1 MLVSS
6 RMTPDPFTVT
16 DKTPIDE
23 ALKVM
28 RDKKVRR
35 LPVLNEKGKLVGI
48 VAEKDILYAS
58 PSPATSLSIHE
69 IHYLVSKLTV
79 GEIMTRNVI
88 TVTDDTPLEEAARV
102 MSDKRIGAL
111 PVVRNGN
118 LVGII
123 TETGIFN
130 SFLEL
135 LGARE
140 AGVRLT
146 MKIPE
151 GQGMLPLCT
160 ETISKLGG
168 RLLALVTWGGEEA
181 GGRIVTAKVAGVDKK
196 KLTESIA
203 KLGVEYLDVRES
215 LVSG

>member
-6 RMTPDPFTVT
+6 RMTPDPLTVT

-23 ALKVM
+23 ALKIM
-28 RDKKVRR
+28 RDNRVRR
-35 LPVLNEKGKLVGI
+35 LPVLDEKGKLLGI

-79 GEIMTRNVI
+79 GEIMTKNVI

-111 PVVRNGN
+111 PVMHNDK

-130 SFLEL
+130 AFLEL

-140 AGVRLT
+140 PGVRLT
-146 MKIPE
+146 MKIPI
-151 GQGMLPLCT
+151 GQGVLPLCT

-168 RLLALVTWGGEEA
+168 TLLALVTWRQEEA
-181 GGRIVTAKVAGVDKK
+181 GDRIVTAKVIGVDRKT
-196 KLTESIA
+196 LTDSIA

-215 LVSG
+215 

>member
-1 MLVSS
+1 MLVGS
-6 RMTPDPFTVT
+6 RMSPDPITVT
-16 DKTPIDE
+16 EKTPVDE
-23 ALKVM
+23 ALKIM

-35 LPVLNEKGKLVGI
+35 LPVLNKKGGLVGI

-79 GEIMTRNVI
+79 GEIMTKKVF
-88 TVTDDTPLEEAARV
+88 TVADDTPLEEAARI
-102 MSDKRIGAL
+102 MADNRIGAL
-111 PVVRNGN
+111 PV
-118 LVGII
+118 II
-123 TETGIFN
+123 TETDIFR

-140 AGVRLT
+140 PGVRLT
-146 MKIPE
+146 MRIPV
-151 GQGMLPLCT
+151 GQGVLPLCT

-168 RLLALVTWGGEEA
+168 RLLALTTWGGDEP
-181 GGRIVTAKVAGVDKK
+181 GDTIITAKVTGVGKK

-215 LVSG
+215 

>member
-1 MLVSS
+1 MLVGS
-6 RMTPDPFTVT
+6 RMSPDPITVAE
-16 DKTPIDE
+16 KTPVDE
-23 ALKVM
+23 ALKIM
-28 RDKKVRR
+28 REKKVRR
-35 LPVLNEKGKLVGI
+35 LPVLNKRGGLVGI

-79 GEIMTRNVI
+79 GEIMTKEVF
-88 TVTDDTPLEEAARV
+88 TVTDDTPLEEAARI
-102 MSDKRIGAL
+102 MADNRIGAL
-111 PVVRNGN
+111 PVLRGGK

-123 TETGIFN
+123 TETDIFK

-140 AGVRLT
+140 PGVRLT
-146 MKIPE
+146 MRIPR

-168 RLLALVTWGGEEA
+168 RLLALTTWGGDEP
-181 GGRIVTAKVAGVDKK
+181 GDTIVTAKIAGVKK
-196 KLTESIA
+196 KQLTEGIA
-203 KLGVEYLDVRES
+203 KLGVEYLDVRET
-215 LVSG
+215 